1 MTSKTI
7 IKRNHTHTSWVFAL
21 LFVAVSISCSA
32 QEGAYFTHGILA
44 NPDYHHGQLEPV
56 VGVHNYQ
63 TLRANRERPDSA
75 DGSGWTY
82 NHGPNMAYWNG
93 KFHIQYISNPV
104 GEHEA
109 PGRVDYQFSDNGINW
124 SKPVVLFPP
133 YRIPDGTRKEGVEG
147 VAKDLF
153 SVTHQRMGFYT
164 SQNGMLLTLGYYGIC
179 ITGKD
184 SPNDGNG
191 IGRAVRE
198 IKPDGTFGPIYF
210 IRYNKNWNEKNTTYP
225 FYKSSKDKEFV
236 TACDE
241 LLANP
246 LMMMQWVEEA
256 DRDDV
261 LIPLKLQFKAFSY
274 YHLPDGKVVGFWKN
288 ARTAISTDGGKTWP
302 RPEEAPGL
310 ITKSAKIWG
319 QKTSDG
325 KYATV
330 YNPTQFRWPL
340 AVSTSADGLEYTNL
354 WLLNCEIS
362 TMRYGGQHKSYGPQ
376 YMRGI
381 LEGNGTPPDNNMWI
395 TYSINKE
402 DIWVSKV
409 PVPLTV
415 KAAGNANDVFSKL
428 HDGSELES
436 WNIFSPL
443 WAPVKIEKD
452 QKGEKWLSIRDT
464 DPYDYGVAERIFPVS
479 KKIDVEFVIKT
490 GQNSHGLLHIELQ
503 DAKGTPAARVILNE
517 EGIML
522 AKDGYNFGNVG
533 EYEADREYKIRI
545 AADVATNIYEV
556 FVNDERKIGRLL
568 VASVPSFSRVV
579 FRSGERRYYP
589 NIESPGMQRFDVENG
604 GIPVQQA
611 AYFIKSLKT
620 W

>member
-1 MTSKTI
+1 MARKTTTIHAQTSL
-7 IKRNHTHTSWVFAL
+7 VFSL
-21 LFVAVSISCSA
+21 LFLGLFISCHA
-32 QEGAYFTHGILA
+32 QEGARFTHGILA
-44 NPDYHHGQLEPV
+44 NPDYHHGQLVPV

-63 TLRANRERPDSA
+63 TFRANRELLDSA
-75 DGSGWTY
+75 DGPGWTY
-82 NHGPNMAYWNG
+82 NHGPNLAYWNN
-93 KFHIQYISNPV
+93 KFHIQFISNPV

-109 PGRVDYQFSDNGINW
+109 PGRVDYQWSTDGIHW

-133 YRIPDGTRKEGVEG
+133 YRIPDGTTKEGVEG
-147 VAKDLF
+147 VAKDLY
-153 SVTHQRMGFYT
+153 SVTHQRMGFYVAK
-164 SQNGMLLTLGYYGIC
+164 NGMLLTLGYYGIC

-191 IGRAVRE
+191 IGRVVRE
-198 IKPDGTFGPIYF
+198 IKADGTFGPIHF
-210 IRYNKNWNEKNTTYP
+210 IRYNKNWNEKNTSLP
-225 FYKSSKDKEFV
+225 FYQKSKDKKFV
-236 TACDE
+236 AACDE

-256 DRDDV
+256 DRDDP

-274 YHLPDGKVVGFWKN
+274 YHLNDGRVVGLWKN
-288 ARTAISTDGGKTWP
+288 ARMAISTDGGKTWP

-340 AVSTSADGLEYTNL
+340 AISTSADGLDYTNL
-354 WLLNCEIS
+354 WLLNGEVS

-381 LEGNGTPPDNNMWI
+381 LEGNGNPPGNHMWL
-395 TYSINKE
+395 TYSMNKE

-409 PVPLTV
+409 PVPVRT
-415 KAAGNANDVFSKL
+415 KPAGHANDVFSSMP
-428 HDGSELES
+428 DGSELNT

-443 WAPVKIEKD
+443 WAWVKIEKD
-452 QKGEKWLSIRDT
+452 AQGEKWLSIRDY
-464 DPYDYGVAERIFPVS
+464 DPYDYGVAEKVYPAS
-479 KKIDVEFVIKT
+479 EKINAEFVIKT
-490 GQNSHGLLHIELQ
+490 GQNDHGILQIELQ
-503 DAKGTPAARVILNE
+503 DAKGAPAARIIFNE
-517 EGIML
+517 EGELL
-522 AKDGYNFGNVG
+522 AKDGYNYSRLLA
-533 EYEADREYKIRI
+533 YEARREYTVRI
-545 AADVATNIYEV
+545 EADAKTNIYV
-556 FVNDERKIGRLL
+556 VYVDGQRRTGRAL
-568 VASVPSFSRVV
+568 VASVGAFSRIV

-589 NIESPGMQRFDVENG
+589 TIESPGMQRFDVENG
-604 GIPVQQA
+604 GVPVREA
-611 AYFIKSLKT
+611 AYFIKSLRT